1 MIICYNMGNS
11 QKIDNLKET
20 IIWLDKNVFN
30 QENKF
35 IYEIYLPRFDKFNFI
50 CFTSV
55 KDLITF
61 ITNKKNLNY
70 FEFRLFYII
79 VSGRLA
85 EEFYNEYVKITEKYN
100 IIAAT
105 IVYCFNQKY
114 HETKP
119 YFKDRFLNSGGITF
133 DFEDV
138 ANYILKDESGWENI
152 KNNYKE
158 YIPDKENFG
167 DVFMYIDTSQEY
179 ELALPILIGKI
190 INSSLIE
197 KGEIQKF
204 QNLLLSRYCNSY
216 TIKALNLIKPSGN
229 KNMDIPLHILTK
241 FLLRFYTEEAIDNKN
256 FYKDINR
263 DLSNEKFDDYH
274 PFIFL
279 IYDLL
284 NKGFIKS
291 YKNQLCRA
299 GKISKEQF
307 NNWNENKKYEK
318 NKKLFYFSKNFLSFS
333 KSKNVAKGF
342 LSPSQDQ
349 DNTVTILFILKECKN
364 ENFCVTNIDIESL
377 SSYGNEKEVLILPLT
392 CFEVVKIG
400 DEEMYNNIKYRKIYL
415 NYLDKYH
422 EKILSKIE
430 ELREKPN
437 SKEINEFF
445 VNSINS
451 KFGKN
456 VQKCFDK
463 NNKLSVN
470 YCKIINASPDNSF
483 FLSQIGTSF
492 FLKINKNIG
501 KSIGQTAAAHLDDEL
516 PNLIDDYN
524 GSNSENKNKKIIEF
538 FKQFNG
544 EFKKLNVETLDNID
558 NSYSIGYCLGNF
570 INNFSTFL
578 KAPTSGKV
586 LGLASLALGCGLPLI
601 KLIPKIKNIIGVKIL
616 NSNIDVGMVFNGLNI
631 LWAVGIET
639 FSIFKFHYDHKK
651 KWNLT
656 IKYSCKRLLK
666 LGIAIGFSI
675 IGNLACKAIAA
686 GIVIFAGFALGP
698 LSTIVIGL
706 LGGAV
711 FGMAGNYVGNY
722 ISDKVF
728 GKDEF
733 ILTSKNLYYKYVP
746 IKYRI
751 KGNNPH
757 LKWNKTYLCSNVKSY
772 IIECIVNE
780 VDTNMRV
787 MNIPKDVF
795 ELQEC
800 LGYEIGQN
808 SQNNGFNS
816 DDSTD
821 DDENIEFVGKPL
833 FKGKKFVGD
842 LMIPYRGISENVY
855 KIDFVIYG
863 IDKERISTKEWLDFR
878 DKESKEKL
886 IQIGFVLSV
895 Y

>member
-1 MIICYNMGNS
+1 M
-11 QKIDNLKET
+11 K
-20 IIWLDKNVFN
+20 
-30 QENKF
+30 
-35 IYEIYLPRFDKFNFI
+35 
-50 CFTSV
+50 
-55 KDLITF
+55 
-61 ITNKKNLNY
+61 NY
-70 FEFRLFYII
+70 FI
-79 VSGRLA
+79 
-85 EEFYNEYVKITEKYN
+85 
-100 IIAAT
+100 
-105 IVYCFNQKY
+105 
-114 HETKP
+114 
-119 YFKDRFLNSGGITF
+119 
-133 DFEDV
+133 
-138 ANYILKDESGWENI
+138 
-152 KNNYKE
+152 
-158 YIPDKENFG
+158 
-167 DVFMYIDTSQEY
+167 
-179 ELALPILIGKI
+179 
-190 INSSLIE
+190 
-197 KGEIQKF
+197 F
-204 QNLLLSRYCNSY
+204 Q
-216 TIKALNLIKPSGN
+216 
-229 KNMDIPLHILTK
+229 
-241 FLLRFYTEEAIDNKN
+241 
-256 FYKDINR
+256 
-263 DLSNEKFDDYH
+263 
-274 PFIFL
+274 
-279 IYDLL
+279 
-284 NKGFIKS
+284 
-291 YKNQLCRA
+291 
-299 GKISKEQF
+299 
-307 NNWNENKKYEK
+307 
-318 NKKLFYFSKNFLSFS
+318 NFLSFS
-333 KSKNVAKGF
+333 KSRKVTKDQY
-342 LSPSQDQ
+342 LSPSN
-349 DNTVTILFILKECKN
+349 DNTETILFILKECKN
-364 ENFCVTNIDIESL
+364 ENFFITNIDIESL
-377 SSYGNEKEVLILPLT
+377 SSFKNEKEVLILPLT

-422 EKILSKIE
+422 EKITSKIE

-451 KFGKN
+451 KFGEN
-456 VQKCFDK
+456 VQKCYDK

-483 FLSQIGTSF
+483 FLSQIGTSLF
-492 FLKINKNIG
+492 FKIYKIIG

-516 PNLIDDYN
+516 PNFIDDYN
-524 GSNSENKNKKIIEF
+524 GSNSDNKNQKIIEF
-538 FKQFNG
+538 FQQFNG

-558 NSYSIGYCLGNF
+558 ISYSIGYCLGNF
-570 INNFSTFL
+570 ISNFETFL

-586 LGLASLALGCGLPLI
+586 FGLVSLALGCGLPLI
-601 KLIPKIKNIIGVKIL
+601 KLIPKIKFIIAVKIL
-616 NSNIDVGMVFNGLNI
+616 NSDLDVGMIFNGLNI

-656 IKYSCKRLLK
+656 IKYFGKRLLK

-675 IGNLACKAIAA
+675 IGNLACKAVVA
-686 GIVIFAGFALGP
+686 GIFIFAGITLGP
-698 LSTIVIGL
+698 LCTVVIGL
-706 LGGAV
+706 LGGIV
-711 FGMAGNYVGNY
+711 FGIAGNCAGNY
-722 ISDKVF
+722 IADKVL

-733 ILTSKNLYYKYVP
+733 ILTSNNLYYKYVP

-787 MNIPKDVF
+787 MNIPKDIF

-800 LGYEIGQN
+800 LGYEIDQN

-842 LMIPYRGISENVY
+842 LMIPYKGINENAY

>member
-1 MIICYNMGNS
+1 M
-11 QKIDNLKET
+11 K
-20 IIWLDKNVFN
+20 
-30 QENKF
+30 
-35 IYEIYLPRFDKFNFI
+35 
-50 CFTSV
+50 
-55 KDLITF
+55 
-61 ITNKKNLNY
+61 NY
-70 FEFRLFYII
+70 FI
-79 VSGRLA
+79 
-85 EEFYNEYVKITEKYN
+85 
-100 IIAAT
+100 
-105 IVYCFNQKY
+105 
-114 HETKP
+114 
-119 YFKDRFLNSGGITF
+119 
-133 DFEDV
+133 
-138 ANYILKDESGWENI
+138 
-152 KNNYKE
+152 
-158 YIPDKENFG
+158 
-167 DVFMYIDTSQEY
+167 
-179 ELALPILIGKI
+179 
-190 INSSLIE
+190 
-197 KGEIQKF
+197 F
-204 QNLLLSRYCNSY
+204 Q
-216 TIKALNLIKPSGN
+216 
-229 KNMDIPLHILTK
+229 
-241 FLLRFYTEEAIDNKN
+241 
-256 FYKDINR
+256 
-263 DLSNEKFDDYH
+263 
-274 PFIFL
+274 
-279 IYDLL
+279 
-284 NKGFIKS
+284 
-291 YKNQLCRA
+291 
-299 GKISKEQF
+299 
-307 NNWNENKKYEK
+307 
-318 NKKLFYFSKNFLSFS
+318 NFLSFS
-333 KSKNVAKGF
+333 KSRKVTKDQY
-342 LSPSQDQ
+342 LSPSN
-349 DNTVTILFILKECKN
+349 DNTETILFILKECKN
-364 ENFCVTNIDIESL
+364 ENFFITNIDIESL
-377 SSYGNEKEVLILPLT
+377 SSFKNEKEVLILPLT

-422 EKILSKIE
+422 EKITSKIE

-451 KFGKN
+451 KFGEN
-456 VQKCFDK
+456 VQKCYDK

-483 FLSQIGTSF
+483 FLSQIGTSLF
-492 FLKINKNIG
+492 FKIYKIIG

-516 PNLIDDYN
+516 PNFIDDYN
-524 GSNSENKNKKIIEF
+524 GSNSDNKNQKIIEF
-538 FKQFNG
+538 FQQFNG

-558 NSYSIGYCLGNF
+558 ISYSIGYCLGNF
-570 INNFSTFL
+570 ISNFETFL

-586 LGLASLALGCGLPLI
+586 FGLVSLALGCGLPLI
-601 KLIPKIKNIIGVKIL
+601 KLIPKIKFIIGVKIL
-616 NSNIDVGMVFNGLNI
+616 NSDLDVGMIFNGLNI

-656 IKYSCKRLLK
+656 IKYFGKRLLK

-675 IGNLACKAIAA
+675 IGNLACKAVVA
-686 GIVIFAGFALGP
+686 GIFIFAGITLGP
-698 LSTIVIGL
+698 LCTVVIGL
-706 LGGAV
+706 LGGIV
-711 FGMAGNYVGNY
+711 FGIAGNCAGNY
-722 ISDKVF
+722 IADKVL

-733 ILTSKNLYYKYVP
+733 ILTSNNLYYKYVP

-787 MNIPKDVF
+787 MNIPKDIF

-800 LGYEIGQN
+800 LGYEIDQN

-842 LMIPYRGISENVY
+842 LMIPYKGINENAY

>member
-1 MIICYNMGNS
+1 MGNS
-11 QKIDNLKET
+11 QNIDSLKET

-30 QENKF
+30 KENKF
-35 IYEIYLPRFDKFNFI
+35 IHEVYLPRFDKFNFL

-55 KDLITF
+55 KELISF
-61 ITNKKNLNY
+61 ITKKLNY

-138 ANYILKDESGWENI
+138 ANYILKDECGWENI

-158 YIPDKENFG
+158 YIPGKEKFG
-167 DVFMYIDTSQEY
+167 DVFMYMDTSKEY

-190 INSSLIE
+190 INSSLIQ

-216 TIKALNLIKPSGN
+216 TIDALNLIKPSGN

-241 FLLRFYTEEAIDNKN
+241 FMLKFYTEEALSKNKN
-256 FYKDINR
+256 FYKDLNR
-263 DLSNEKFDDYH
+263 DLSNNKFDDYH

-291 YKNQLCRA
+291 YKNQLYRG
-299 GKISKEQF
+299 GKISKEEF
-307 NNWNENKKYEK
+307 NNLNKNKKE
-318 NKKLFYFSKNFLSFS
+318 NEKLFYFSKNFLSFS
-333 KSKNVAKGF
+333 KRKNVAMGF
-342 LSPSQDQ
+342 LTESKDK
-349 DNTVTILFILKECKN
+349 DNTVTILFILQECKN
-364 ENFCVTNIDIESL
+364 ENFFVTNLDIESL
-377 SSYGNEKEVLILPLT
+377 SSLGIEKEVLILPLT
-392 CFEVVKIG
+392 CFEIDKIG

-422 EKILSKIE
+422 EKIMSKIG
-430 ELREKPN
+430 ELREKQD
-437 SKEINEFF
+437 SKEIKDFF
-445 VNSINS
+445 DKSIS
-451 KFGKN
+451 SQFGKN
-456 VQKCFDK
+456 VQKCYDK
-463 NNKLSVN
+463 NKKFSVN
-470 YCKIINASPDNSF
+470 YCKIIKAPPDNSF
-483 FLSQIGTSF
+483 FLSQIATSF
-492 FLKINKNIG
+492 FLKIYKQIG
-501 KSIGQTAAAHLDDEL
+501 KSIGQSAAAHLDDEV
-516 PNLIDDYN
+516 PNFIDDYK
-524 GSNSENKNKKIIEF
+524 GSNSDNKSKIIEF
-538 FKQFNG
+538 FKQFNE
-544 EFKKLNVETLDNID
+544 EFKNLNVETLD

-570 INNFSTFL
+570 ISNFANFCQ
-578 KAPTSGKV
+578 APTSGKA
-586 LGLASLALGCGLPLI
+586 LGLVSLALGCGLPLI
-601 KLIPKIKNIIGVKIL
+601 KLIPKIKSIIEVKIL

-631 LWAVGIET
+631 LWGVGIEL
-639 FSIFKFHYDHKK
+639 FFIFKFHYEYKR

-656 IKYSCKRLLK
+656 IKYCGKRLLK

-686 GIVIFAGFALGP
+686 GIIIFTGIALGP
-698 LSTIVIGL
+698 LSTMVLGL
-706 LGGAV
+706 LGGIV
-711 FGMAGNYVGNY
+711 FGIAGNCVGNY

-733 ILTSKNLYYKYVP
+733 ILTSNNLYYKYVP

-800 LGYEIGQN
+800 LGYEISQN

-821 DDENIEFVGKPL
+821 DDDDDENKKYASKPL

-842 LMIPYRGISENVY
+842 LMVPYKGISGNAY

-863 IDKERISTKEWLDFR
+863 IDKEKISEKEWLDFR

>member
-1 MIICYNMGNS
+1 
-11 QKIDNLKET
+11 
-20 IIWLDKNVFN
+20 
-30 QENKF
+30 
-35 IYEIYLPRFDKFNFI
+35 
-50 CFTSV
+50 
-55 KDLITF
+55 
-61 ITNKKNLNY
+61 
-70 FEFRLFYII
+70 
-79 VSGRLA
+79 
-85 EEFYNEYVKITEKYN
+85 
-100 IIAAT
+100 
-105 IVYCFNQKY
+105 
-114 HETKP
+114 
-119 YFKDRFLNSGGITF
+119 
-133 DFEDV
+133 
-138 ANYILKDESGWENI
+138 
-152 KNNYKE
+152 
-158 YIPDKENFG
+158 
-167 DVFMYIDTSQEY
+167 MYMDTSKEY

-216 TIKALNLIKPSGN
+216 TKKALNLIKPSGN

-241 FLLRFYTEEAIDNKN
+241 FLLKFYTEEALSKNKN
-256 FYKDINR
+256 FYKDLNR
-263 DLSNEKFDDYH
+263 DLTNNKFDDYH

-291 YKNQLCRA
+291 YKKQLYRG
-299 GKISKEQF
+299 GKISKEEF
-307 NNWNENKKYEK
+307 NKLNKNKKNK
-318 NKKLFYFSKNFLSFS
+318 NEKLFYFSKNFLSFS
-333 KSKNVAKGF
+333 KNRKVAKDQY
-342 LSPSQDQ
+342 LSPSN
-349 DNTVTILFILKECKN
+349 DNTETILFILKECKN
-364 ENFCVTNIDIESL
+364 ENFFITNIDIESL
-377 SSYGNEKEVLILPLT
+377 SSFKNEKEVLILPLT

-422 EKILSKIE
+422 EKITSKIE

-451 KFGKN
+451 KFGEN
-456 VQKCFDK
+456 VQKCYDK

-483 FLSQIGTSF
+483 FLSQIGTSLF
-492 FLKINKNIG
+492 FKIYKIIG

-516 PNLIDDYN
+516 PNFIDDYN
-524 GSNSENKNKKIIEF
+524 GSNSDNKNQKIIEF

-544 EFKKLNVETLDNID
+544 EFKKLNVETLDNLD

-570 INNFSTFL
+570 ISNFETFL

-586 LGLASLALGCGLPLI
+586 FGLVSLALGCGLPLI
-601 KLIPKIKNIIGVKIL
+601 KLIPKIKFIIGVKIL
-616 NSNIDVGMVFNGLNI
+616 NSDLDVGMIFNGLNI

-656 IKYSCKRLLK
+656 IKYFGKRLLK

-675 IGNLACKAIAA
+675 IGNLACKAVAA
-686 GIVIFAGFALGP
+686 GIFIFAGITLGP
-698 LSTIVIGL
+698 LCTVVIGL
-706 LGGAV
+706 LGGIV
-711 FGMAGNYVGNY
+711 FGIAGNCAGNY
-722 ISDKVF
+722 IADKVF

-733 ILTSKNLYYKYVP
+733 ILTSNNLYYKYVP

-787 MNIPKDVF
+787 MNIPKDIF

-800 LGYEIGQN
+800 LGYEIDQN

-842 LMIPYRGISENVY
+842 LMIPYKGINENAY